1 MNPRGDTPT
10 GLAGRRPTRL
20 GDPGTPSHEGEQ
32 LISVEGVLSILSRA
46 ALWRVVLVTVRTP
59 CGRLGRC

>member
-20 GDPGTPSHEGEQ
+20 GDPGTHRETWDNKGGRGYSSFP
-32 LISVEGVLSILSRA
+32 GVWKNCR
-46 ALWRVVLVTVRTP
+46 LVPRKS
-59 CGRLGRC
+59 GLLGS